1 MRLSLRKPIE
11 VARDRPSER
20 DEYTDQYAINSPEV
34 LLAPQVSLGPA
45 LLPGVLIEQ
54 QTLDVPAKLTER
66 YVLHLSAPGALFA
79 PGVPPQHLRCLAR
92 RGPISVI

>member
-1 MRLSLRKPIE
+1 
-11 VARDRPSER
+11 
-20 DEYTDQYAINSPEV
+20 
-34 LLAPQVSLGPA
+34 
-45 LLPGVLIEQ
+45 
-54 QTLDVPAKLTER
+54 LTER